1 MPFHTIPKLRPQWKI
16 LHEFKPRGYVINHT
30 PPVSLRV
37 DAKEHRI
44 FEIDFP
50 PRWGLWATN
59 SVQMRLVLWG
69 ETRNY
74 EVAVCRAPGKWSRI
88 EISHERDD
96 EGNHTLAMAVG
107 GQEVGRVGV
116 DHQNLSNLTDV
127 KICFGSNP
135 DVGGHLLDYQDGSFR
150 GLVVLDKL

>member
-1 MPFHTIPKLRPQWKI
+1 MEAQ
-16 LHEFKPRGYVINHT
+16 
-30 PPVSLRV
+30 
-37 DAKEHRI
+37 EHQI

-50 PRWGLWATN
+50 LVFPVPN
-59 SVQMRLVLWG
+59 MRLVLLG
-69 ETRNY
+69 RCRSY
-74 EVAVCRAPGKWSRI
+74 EVAVCQAPLLGGEWSRI
-88 EISHERDD
+88 EISHERGD
-96 EGNHTLAMAVG
+96 EGEHTLAMAVG

-135 DVGGHLLDYQDGSFR
+135 EVGGHLSDYQDGSFR

>member
-1 MPFHTIPKLRPQWKI
+1 MPFHTISKLRPQWKI
-16 LHEFKPRGYVINHT
+16 LHEFKPRGYVINNT

-88 EISHERDD
+88 EISHEREED
-96 EGNHTLAMAVG
+96 GKYTLAMAVG
-107 GQEVGRVGV
+107 GKEVGRVGLE
-116 DHQNLSNLTDV
+116 HPLLSNLEDV
-127 KICFGSNP
+127 KIYLGSEE
-135 DVGGHLLDYQDGSFR
+135 YSQDGAIR
-150 GLVVLDKL
+150 GLIVLDKS

>member
-59 SVQMRLVLWG
+59 SVQMMRLVLWG

-88 EISHERDD
+88 EISHEREED
-96 EGNHTLAMAVG
+96 GKYTLAMAVG
-107 GQEVGRVGV
+107 GKEVGRVGLE
-116 DHQNLSNLTDV
+116 HPLLSNLEDV
-127 KICFGSNP
+127 KFYLGSEE
-135 DVGGHLLDYQDGSFR
+135 YSQDGAIR
-150 GLVVLDKL
+150 GLIVLDKS

>member
-59 SVQMRLVLWG
+59 SVQMMRLVLWG

-88 EISHERDD
+88 EISHEREED
-96 EGNHTLAMAVG
+96 GKYTLAMAVG
-107 GQEVGRVGV
+107 GKEVGRVGLE
-116 DHQNLSNLTDV
+116 HPLLSNLEDV
-127 KICFGSNP
+127 KFYRGSEE
-135 DVGGHLLDYQDGSFR
+135 YSQDGAIR
-150 GLVVLDKL
+150 GLIVLDKS

>member
-1 MPFHTIPKLRPQWKI
+1 MPVHTIPKLRPQWKI

-50 PRWGLWATN
+50 PRWGLWATD

-74 EVAVCRAPGKWSRI
+74 EVAVCRAPHKWNRI
-88 EISHERDD
+88 EISHEREED
-96 EGNHTLAMAVG
+96 GKYTLAMAVG
-107 GQEVGRVGV
+107 GKEVGRVGLE
-116 DHQNLSNLTDV
+116 HPLLSNLEDV
-127 KICFGSNP
+127 KIYLGSEE
-135 DVGGHLLDYQDGSFR
+135 YSQDGAIR
-150 GLVVLDKL
+150 GLIVLDKS

>member
-1 MPFHTIPKLRPQWKI
+1 MPFHTLPKLRPQWKI

-88 EISHERDD
+88 EISHERE
-96 EGNHTLAMAVG
+96 EGGKYTLAMAVG
-107 GQEVGRVGV
+107 GKEVGRVGLE
-116 DHQNLSNLTDV
+116 HPLLSNLEDV
-127 KICFGSNP
+127 EIYLGSEE
-135 DVGGHLLDYQDGSFR
+135 YSQDGAIR
-150 GLVVLDKL
+150 GLIVLDKS

>member
-1 MPFHTIPKLRPQWKI
+1 
-16 LHEFKPRGYVINHT
+16 
-30 PPVSLRV
+30 
-37 DAKEHRI
+37 
-44 FEIDFP
+44 
-50 PRWGLWATN
+50 
-59 SVQMRLVLWG
+59 MRLVLLG
-69 ETRNY
+69 RCRSY
-74 EVAVCRAPGKWSRI
+74 EVAVCQAPLLGGEWSRI

-135 DVGGHLLDYQDGSFR
+135 EVGGHLSDYQDGSFR